1 MTPFDPPAPPVP
13 PHPARRWAVRLTALV
28 AAVGVAAGL
37 ASCRDPRQG
46 AGPAAT
52 RPAAPA
58 ALPPHLFRKWPKP
71 ELALVLSGSMHGY
84 LLPCGCS
91 RPQVGG
97 LERRYNF
104 VQILRERGW
113 PLVAVDVGDVPQKE
127 GPVKLPNVQG
137 LIKYRYSMRALQQ
150 TGYTAVG
157 IGEYE
162 ASLGLFEALGEWA
175 LNNPSPRIVVANL
188 KDAQVNFPDETR
200 KWELATVQGTDVR
213 VGIAGLVGP
222 TVAQKI
228 ARKSDRLK
236 FADSVPALKAVLREM
251 AEKEVGLRV
260 LLYQGSQ
267 TVPGKAGFPPEAVAC
282 AEAFPAFDV
291 VVALSEEDEPSAEP
305 VWVPNAAAKQ
315 KTLVAALGHKG
326 KNIGVVGVFRSGNPA
341 RPYELRYQ
349 LVEMSEAFLT
359 PKESRKDHPIVQ
371 MMEEYTREL
380 KDRNYLGKYYQ
391 VNHPLQVAVKDREGK
406 AVVPLYV
413 GSDKCKKCHT
423 SAYEIWQKTPHS
435 HAYQTLVTE
444 PYPSNRQYDAECIV
458 CHTVGFGYRGG
469 FTDAAKTPHLENVG
483 CESCHGPG
491 SEHVARPNDRRWQ
504 ELMNVWRAPEE
515 ETKEVKARRL
525 GKIDEF
531 CQQCHDGD
539 NDVNWIHNAFERKW
553 KLIAHPTVAE

>member
-1 MTPFDPPAPPVP
+1 
-13 PHPARRWAVRLTALV
+13 V

-46 AGPAAT
+46 ADPAAT
-52 RPAAPA
+52 RPAAA
-58 ALPPHLFRKWPKP
+58 TALPPHLFRKWPKP

-104 VQILRERGW
+104 VKILREKGW
-113 PLVAVDVGDVPQKE
+113 PLVAVDVGDVPQME

-137 LIKYRYSMRALQQ
+137 LIKYRYAMKALQE

-162 ASLGLFEALGEWA
+162 ASPGLFETLGEWA

-188 KDAQVNFPDETR
+188 KDAEVNFPDETR
-200 KWELATVQGTDVR
+200 KWELATVKGTDVR

-222 TVAQKI
+222 TVAQRI
-228 ARKSDRLK
+228 AHKSDRVK
-236 FADSVPALKAVLREM
+236 FADSVPSLKAVLGEM

-267 TVPGKAGFPPEAVAC
+267 TLPGKAGFPPEAVAC
-282 AEAFPAFDV
+282 AEAFPEFDV
-291 VVALSEEDEPSAEP
+291 VVALSETDEPSAEP
-305 VWVPNAAAKQ
+305 VWVPNAAAGR

-349 LVEMSEAFLT
+349 LVQMSEAFLT
-359 PKESRKDHPIVQ
+359 PEASRKDHPVVR

-380 KDRNYLGKYYQ
+380 KDRNYLGRYHQ
-391 VNHPLQVAVKDREGK
+391 VSHPLQVAVKDREGK
-406 AVVPLYV
+406 TVVPLYV

-423 SAYEIWQKTPHS
+423 SAYAIWQKTPHS
-435 HAYQTLVTE
+435 HAYQTLVDVQ
-444 PYPSNRQYDAECIV
+444 YPSNRQYDGECIV

-491 SEHVARPNDRRWQ
+491 SEHVARPKNRQWQ
-504 ELMNVWRAPEE
+504 ELMNVWRAPED
-515 ETKEVKARRL
+515 ETKEAKVRRL
-525 GKIDEF
+525 GKIDDF
-531 CQQCHDGD
+531 CQQCHDVD
-539 NDVNWIHNAFERKW
+539 NDVNWMHNAFERKW